1 MRLEIYTGK
10 GGTGKTVN
18 ACSTALRLSD
28 LRYETL
34 LISSDPAHTLSDA
47 LMVGEIGGKS
57 TRISTD
63 LYAAQVDPVTE
74 MDSHFKT
81 ILSYFASFF
90 LSKGIDDTLS
100 YELAMLQGMTQ
111 LFFLLKIE
119 ESVRTGEFDAII
131 LDMPASGEAMRY
143 LYFPKLIGS
152 LSMKLSGLA
161 GLVSGFGRLLEP
173 YFSGTPL
180 SGVLIKTEADL
191 LHRLE
196 ELSKLIFDPKIT
208 SLRIVANADTFS
220 MENAKRTLMSAN
232 LYGINVDMVIINKI
246 MPQSQSKDS
255 FFVDWADFQNARV
268 TEAKSSFY
276 PLPVMEIP
284 LYREELKG
292 IDMLKHNAEVL
303 FGDQDPSQ
311 IFYRGR
317 VFEFNSDSSS
327 LTLKLKVPF
336 TQNEDFLVERISDQ
350 VTVKVATNIG
360 YIVNVIPLPAVT
372 LGMTLKNAR
381 LSDHELAISFER
393 VSENKKE
400 S

>member
-1 MRLEIYTGK
+1 M
-10 GGTGKTVN
+10 
-18 ACSTALRLSD
+18 
-28 LRYETL
+28 
-34 LISSDPAHTLSDA
+34 
-47 LMVGEIGGKS
+47 
-57 TRISTD
+57 
-63 LYAAQVDPVTE
+63 Q
-74 MDSHFKT
+74 
-81 ILSYFASFF
+81 
-90 LSKGIDDTLS
+90 
-100 YELAMLQGMTQ
+100 
-111 LFFLLKIE
+111 
-119 ESVRTGEFDAII
+119 
-131 LDMPASGEAMRY
+131 
-143 LYFPKLIGS
+143 
-152 LSMKLSGLA
+152 
-161 GLVSGFGRLLEP
+161 
-173 YFSGTPL
+173 
-180 SGVLIKTEADL
+180 
-191 LHRLE
+191 
-196 ELSKLIFDPKIT
+196 
-208 SLRIVANADTFS
+208 
-220 MENAKRTLMSAN
+220 RTLKSAN

-268 TEAKSSFY
+268 TEAKSNFY

-350 VTVKVATNIG
+350 VSVKVATNLG

-381 LSDHELAISFER
+381 LNDHELAISFER